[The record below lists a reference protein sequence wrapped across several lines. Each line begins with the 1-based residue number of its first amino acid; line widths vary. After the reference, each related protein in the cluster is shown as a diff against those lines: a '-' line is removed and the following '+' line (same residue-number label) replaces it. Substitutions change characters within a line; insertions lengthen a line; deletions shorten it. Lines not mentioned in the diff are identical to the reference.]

1 MNLLFANCR
10 NDVFC
15 TEVREAN
22 CGQEL
27 AYLVVALEVQ
37 IFNLESFL
45 AAQRVEVLEREH
57 ADVRRIVPFV
67 GEFLRFRHTSVE
79 HKASAS
85 CPMPKVRECDNH
97 LLCHAQKLVQQRNW
111 VANFLN
117 CAVDDGVIKTSV
129 LDVLEPAFI
138 QVALDD
144 LYVIFK
150 AIENALDVLFD
161 AKTCDF
167 LFMDQVIQ

>member
-1 MNLLFANCR
+1 VNLLFANCC

-15 TEVREAN
+15 TEVREPN

-79 HKASAS
+79 HEASAS
-85 CPMPKVRECDNH
+85 CPMPKVREGDNNF
-97 LLCHAQKLVQQRNW
+97 LSHAQKLVQQRNRI
-111 VANFLN
+111 ADFLN
-117 CAVDDGVIKTSV
+117 RAVDDGVIKTSV
-129 LDVLEPAFI
+129 LDVLEPAFVE
-138 QVALDD
+138 VALDD

-150 AIENALDVLFD
+150 AIEDSLDVLFD
-161 AKTCDF
+161 AKSRDL